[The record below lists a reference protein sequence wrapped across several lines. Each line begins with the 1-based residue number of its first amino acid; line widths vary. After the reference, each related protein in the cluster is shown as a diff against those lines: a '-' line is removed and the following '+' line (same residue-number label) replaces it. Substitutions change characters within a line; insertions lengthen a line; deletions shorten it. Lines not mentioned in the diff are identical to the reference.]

1 MMLNILVWNILSRAA
16 DFRLAI
22 RCIYLYCSTHATIY
36 GFRLSNMMGFDRI
49 CGGRFFWTAIMKWN
63 SGGKLTWDVMAWESL
78 QNLESSIKKTLWLR
92 KLCCQMTAYLANL
105 IFKLLLLALKS
116 FHIKFDHCQKCAW
129 NGYLS
134 NMLASSEL
142 PSNFTMTLS
151 FAPRNL
157 SLSFM
162 ESAFSSCRII
172 DAVSSKSR
180 WHRDQ
185 ACKSSLKLC
194 DSEYH

>member
-92 KLCCQMTAYLANL
+92 KLCCCQQMTAYLANL

-142 PSNFTMTLS
+142 RTFQFYHDTFVCTP
-151 FAPRNL
+151 
-157 SLSFM
+157 
-162 ESAFSSCRII
+162 
-172 DAVSSKSR
+172 K
-180 WHRDQ
+180 
-185 ACKSSLKLC
+185 LKPVFYGKC
-194 DSEYH
+194 IF